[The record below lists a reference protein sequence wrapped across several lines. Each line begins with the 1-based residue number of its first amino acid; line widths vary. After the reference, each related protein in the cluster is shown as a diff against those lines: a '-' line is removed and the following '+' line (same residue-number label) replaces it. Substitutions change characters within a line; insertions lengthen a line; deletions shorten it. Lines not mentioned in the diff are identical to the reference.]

1 MDIKLFDY
9 SLPQEFIAQKPI
21 NKRDHSR
28 LLVLGR
34 KDGSIR
40 HDNFYNLGNYLKKG
54 DVLVINK
61 SRVNRC
67 RLFGKKEMTDAAIE
81 CFVLRKLNGESHE
94 VLLRPSKRLKEG
106 DKVYIGK
113 DYFQVKEK
121 RGQGKAAVIFSKPV
135 GEIFENS
142 GEVPLPPYIRS
153 GNIDDERYQ
162 TVYAERKGSTAAP
175 TAGLHFTLE
184 LMERLK
190 ESGIIFASLFLDIG
204 LGTFRPVSADTIE
217 DHKMHEEHYS
227 IEEDQAG
234 IIDEA
239 KKEGRRIIAVG
250 TTSARVLETVIK
262 EHGKIR
268 QSSGTTGIYIYPPY
282 KFKAIDG
289 MITNFHLPRST
300 LLLMVSAFAGREN
313 IFAAYNEAKEKKYR
327 FYSFGD
333 CMLII

>member
-9 SLPQEFIAQKPI
+9 SLPQELIAQKPL
-21 NKRDHSR
+21 NQRDNSR

-34 KDGSIR
+34 RDGSIK
-40 HDNFYNLGNYLKKG
+40 HDHFYNLGNYLKKG

-61 SRVNRC
+61 SRVNNC
-67 RLFGKKEMTDAAIE
+67 RLFGKKEKTGAAIE
-81 CFVLRKLNGESHE
+81 CFVLGRLNGKNHE

-106 DKVYIGK
+106 DRVYIGE

-121 RGQGKAAVIFSKPV
+121 REQGKAIVDFSKPV
-135 GEIFENS
+135 GEIFEKS
-142 GEVPLPPYIRS
+142 GEVPLPPYIKSR
-153 GNIDDERYQ
+153 NIDGERYQ
-162 TVYAERKGSTAAP
+162 TVYAEREGSTAAP
-175 TAGLHFTLE
+175 TAGLHFTPE
-184 LMERLK
+184 LMDRLK
-190 ESGIIFASLFLDIG
+190 DNGIIFASLFLDIG
-204 LGTFRPVSADTIE
+204 LDTFRPVSADTIE

-227 IEEDQAG
+227 IEEDQAR
-234 IIDEA
+234 IIDGA
-239 KKEGRRIIAVG
+239 RKEGRRVIAVG
-250 TTSARVLETVIK
+250 TTSTRVLETVIQ

-268 QSSGTTGIYIYPPY
+268 QSSGSTGIYIYPPY

-313 IFAAYNEAKEKKYR
+313 ILDAYKNAKEKKYR

-333 CMLII
+333 CMFII